1 VFCCESGTHVVDPAQ
16 SYYQGI
22 AYRAGT
28 DYHNLSSSDGVPLRE
43 PDAPCLD
50 SSQAWFC
57 RDLWVNKAGEG
68 MKEAELAD
76 GLQRRKRDVE
86 RDGIVEQEGVAR
98 REAQEPD
105 YDANAGSDYDAMPD
119 SDVPLADVPPPRLS
133 IPNSLFRPARILVN
147 PRCVTTYAGV
157 SHTQLALDLFGP
169 QIDNDG
175 TEGGVGK
182 YMLEDWDGAP
192 DSFVCQEQL

>member
-1 VFCCESGTHVVDPAQ
+1 M
-16 SYYQGI
+16 
-22 AYRAGT
+22 
-28 DYHNLSSSDGVPLRE
+28 
-43 PDAPCLD
+43 D

-57 RDLWVNKAGEG
+57 RDLWVKKAGEG
-68 MKEAELAD
+68 GKDFDVAENAPNRKKRAAD
-76 GLQRRKRDVE
+76 LEPVGRRDTPEV
-86 RDGIVEQEGVAR
+86 
-98 REAQEPD
+98 D

-119 SDVPLADVPPPRLS
+119 SDEPLAEAPNTRLS
-133 IPNSLFRPARILVN
+133 ISNSHFRPARILVN

-169 QIDNDG
+169 ERDNTG

-182 YMLEDWDGAP
+182 YILEDWDGAP